1 MALNHLPFPSPTG
14 PSWRLKLA
22 SGQWKARG
30 LIKWPLLKTGLLSL
44 EAGGQPMS
52 KSLFFLKT
60 KCQVLCQLQ
69 LEATTSTHPGSW
81 VRGTES
87 IP

>member
-1 MALNHLPFPSPTG
+1 
-14 PSWRLKLA
+14 
-22 SGQWKARG
+22 
-30 LIKWPLLKTGLLSL
+30 
-44 EAGGQPMS
+44 MS